1 MRAVSAMSALSS
13 SSTSTL
19 AGVTFALVDD
29 DPGVDEMRWVK
40 PGGGELGE
48 YRHVDVDPGV
58 VKGKRGMVA
67 AVVALVNGRWVDVG
81 ADPWVVEGKPFSF
94 LLFLP
99 SSTFYQRN

>member
-1 MRAVSAMSALSS
+1 MSALSS
-13 SSTSTL
+13 SSTSTS

-67 AVVALVNGRWVDVG
+67 AVVALVDGRWVDVG
-81 ADPWVVEGKPFSF
+81 ADPWSF
-94 LLFLP
+94 F
-99 SSTFYQRN
+99 